1 MNDESPREIAGS
13 EAPLPSD
20 LNSLSHKEGLLEV
33 KPDDH
38 FSNRTENLA
47 VRQQQQRSTE
57 TEPTNE
63 LAQTMINEQQQPLSA
78 AADGEADRTQPSV
91 KHSSASE
98 VDVSPDVRERR
109 LQQLRQTKKDL

>member
-1 MNDESPREIAGS
+1 
-13 EAPLPSD
+13 
-20 LNSLSHKEGLLEV
+20 
-33 KPDDH
+33 
-38 FSNRTENLA
+38 
-47 VRQQQQRSTE
+47 
-57 TEPTNE
+57 
-63 LAQTMINEQQQPLSA
+63 MINEQQQPLSA